1 MKKVKLI
8 MMRHG
13 ESEWNKLNRFTG
25 WVDIPLSKRGVEEAI
40 EGGKKIKDYPI
51 DIIFTSELVRA
62 EMTACLAMNEH
73 SSKKVPLIMHEGGGK
88 MEEWAKIYAND
99 LKDQLI
105 PVIRNMALNERMYGQ
120 LQGLNKAETIKKFG
134 EAQVKIW
141 RRSYKV
147 APPGGESLE
156 MTAKRAIP
164 YFTNH
169 ILPFLE
175 EGKNVFISA
184 HGNSLRSI
192 IMYLDALT
200 EEEVV
205 HLELVTGEPIVYEYG
220 LGEFVKL
227 K

>member
-1 MKKVKLI
+1 